1 MKALKDC
8 ELLAPAGD
16 KNSFYAA
23 IAHGANAVY
32 LGTSDFSAR
41 ASAENFSLDELGY
54 YIKYAHFFGVKVH
67 VALNTIVKQ
76 NELEKFPDVAAKVC
90 AAGADALIVQ
100 DIFLA
105 PLLRERCPGCELHLS
120 TQAGVNN
127 AEGALIAKRY
137 GFSRVIP
144 ARETPIHELTAIS
157 AVCETEAFVQGAL
170 CTAFSGQCYMSSFA
184 GGYSGNRGRCKQ
196 PCRREYVLAG
206 EKRYALST
214 SDLCVGERVKE
225 LCAAGVT
232 AFKIE
237 GRMRRAEYVAA
248 AVDYYREILDTGVS
262 SPEKK
267 SALMRAYNR
276 GDYTEGLNFGQKND
290 FLSPSV
296 QGHIGECVGKV
307 TAIKGNR
314 ISVSGNRNFTKDDC
328 FKILRGMKETG
339 SAVATKSGK
348 GSEFVLVKQGEA
360 RPGDSVRITT
370 DVSLFAALT
379 AKKASREIKVFFRA
393 AGGEKA
399 FARAECAGRA
409 VIAETEEP
417 LREAASRALTADD
430 VKEIF
435 LKTDNYPYSPVTET
449 EITGK
454 IFAARSVLNALRREL
469 YAKLFDAFAPHRA
482 PSTDLTIPACPAG
495 KASGKLAVIAEDFSF
510 APKARPFEAI
520 FSPADYNDDAAFEA
534 FFKNTEGRKKYLY
547 VPALLG
553 SDDERIIAE
562 RIKGFDGV
570 YGENLAAIALKEKY
584 GVGLFAGT
592 GFNIFNGADI
602 AGITEFTDKY
612 AYSKELSLKEIR
624 ELNAGGYLFTRG
636 DVKVMDL
643 GYCPYGKRCDRCNA
657 PLRDVLTDYA
667 GRKFKL
673 RRIRLASCRFEIYNP
688 QILCALAPANA
699 NLIFNA
705 VLRAPEEALTLLNA
719 SDKEV
724 KSLFE
729 CTAGA
734 SVRGVL

>member
-23 IAHGANAVY
+23 IAHGADAVY

-41 ASAENFSLDELGY
+41 ASAENFSIEELGHY
-54 YIKYAHFFGVKVH
+54 VKYAHFFGVKVH
-67 VALNTIVKQ
+67 VALNTLVKQ
-76 NELEKFPDVAAKVC
+76 NELKNFLDVAREAC

-100 DIFLA
+100 DVFLA
-105 PLLRERCPGCELHLS
+105 PLLLKLCPGCELHLS

-127 AEGALIAKRY
+127 AEGALMAKKY
-137 GFSRVIP
+137 GFTRVIP
-144 ARETPIHELTAIS
+144 ARETSADELRAIS

-184 GGYSGNRGRCKQ
+184 GGSSGNRGRCKQ
-196 PCRREYVLAG
+196 PCRREYFFGG

-237 GRMRRAEYVAA
+237 GRMRRPEYVAA
-248 AVDYYREILDTGVS
+248 AVDYYREILDTGKS
-262 SPEKK
+262 SPEKR

-276 GDYTEGLNFGQKND
+276 GDYTEGLNFGQKKD
-290 FLSPSV
+290 FLSPYV
-296 QGHIGECVGKV
+296 QGHIGEYVGKI

-314 ISVSGNRNFTKDDC
+314 ISVSGNRNFVKDDC

-339 SAVATKSGK
+339 SALAVKSGK
-348 GSEFVLVKQGEA
+348 GSDFVLVKQGDA

-370 DVSLFAALT
+370 DVSLFAALA

-393 AGGEKA
+393 AIGERA
-399 FARAECAGRA
+399 YAAAECAGRRA
-409 VIAETEEP
+409 SAETKEP
-417 LREAASRALTADD
+417 LTEAASRALTADD
-430 VKEIF
+430 VKEVF

-449 EITGK
+449 EISGK
-454 IFAARSVLNALRREL
+454 VFAPRSALNALRREL
-469 YAKLFDAFAPHRA
+469 YAKLFDAFAPRKA
-482 PSTDLTIPACPAG
+482 SSTETTLPEYPAG

-510 APKARPFEAI
+510 APKARPFDAI

-534 FFKNTEGRKKYLY
+534 FFENTEGRKRYLY
-547 VPALLG
+547 LPAPL
-553 SDDERIIAE
+553 SSADERIVAE
-562 RIKGFDGV
+562 KIKGFDGI
-570 YGENLAAIALKEKY
+570 YGENIAAAAFAEKY
-584 GVGLFAGT
+584 GAELFAGT

-602 AGITEFTDKY
+602 AGITEFTEKY
-612 AYSKELSLKEIR
+612 VFSKELSLKEIG
-624 ELNAGGYLFTRG
+624 ELNAAGYLFSRG

-643 GYCPYGKRCDRCNA
+643 GYCPYGKRCERCPA
-657 PLRDVLTDYA
+657 PARDALTDYA

-688 QILCALAPANA
+688 QILCSLAPANA

>member
-54 YIKYAHFFGVKVH
+54 YIKYAHFFGVKVY
-67 VALNTIVKQ
+67 VALNTLVKQ
-76 NELEKFPDVAAKVC
+76 NELKRFLDVAEGAYV
-90 AAGADALIVQ
+90 AGADALIVQ
-100 DIFLA
+100 DVFLA
-105 PLLRERCPGCELHLS
+105 PLLRGRCPKCELHLS

-127 AEGALIAKRY
+127 AEGALIAKKY

-225 LCAAGVT
+225 LCSAGVT
-232 AFKIE
+232 SFKIE

-248 AVDYYREILDTGVS
+248 AVDYYREILDTGAS
-262 SPEKK
+262 SPEKR

-276 GDYTEGLNFGQKND
+276 GDYTEGLAFGQKKD

-296 QGHIGECVGKV
+296 QGHIGEYVGKI

-314 ISVSGNRNFTKDDC
+314 ISVSGNRNFVKDDC

-339 SAVATKSGK
+339 SAFAVKSGK
-348 GSEFVLVKQGEA
+348 GSEFVLAKQGEA

-370 DVSLFAALT
+370 DVSLFAALA

-417 LREAASRALTADD
+417 LREATSRALTADD

-454 IFAARSVLNALRREL
+454 VLP
-469 YAKLFDAFAPHRA
+469 FPH
-482 PSTDLTIPACPAG
+482 
-495 KASGKLAVIAEDFSF
+495 
-510 APKARPFEAI
+510 
-520 FSPADYNDDAAFEA
+520 
-534 FFKNTEGRKKYLY
+534 
-547 VPALLG
+547 
-553 SDDERIIAE
+553 
-562 RIKGFDGV
+562 
-570 YGENLAAIALKEKY
+570 
-584 GVGLFAGT
+584 
-592 GFNIFNGADI
+592 
-602 AGITEFTDKY
+602 
-612 AYSKELSLKEIR
+612 
-624 ELNAGGYLFTRG
+624 
-636 DVKVMDL
+636 
-643 GYCPYGKRCDRCNA
+643 
-657 PLRDVLTDYA
+657 
-667 GRKFKL
+667 
-673 RRIRLASCRFEIYNP
+673 
-688 QILCALAPANA
+688 
-699 NLIFNA
+699 
-705 VLRAPEEALTLLNA
+705 VLREKPREN
-719 SDKEV
+719 SR
-724 KSLFE
+724 S
-729 CTAGA
+729 
-734 SVRGVL
+734 